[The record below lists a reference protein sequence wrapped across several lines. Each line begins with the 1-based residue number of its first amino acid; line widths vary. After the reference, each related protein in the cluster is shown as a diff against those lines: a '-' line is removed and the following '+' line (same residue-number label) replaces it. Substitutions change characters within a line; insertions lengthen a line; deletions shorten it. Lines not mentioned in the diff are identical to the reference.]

1 MRPQPFKVLHASCLC
16 KFLDFNVPSMAQW
29 HWIGHVLCKDANFI
43 TKVAI
48 HWTQEDKRMCG
59 RPKTTWLRTV
69 EAELKKMNHS
79 WGIIQRLA
87 LTDRGGGA
95 SLLPYTPAGV
105 TVVMK

>member
-1 MRPQPFKVLHASCLC
+1 METIITRKR
-16 KFLDFNVPSMAQW
+16 W

-95 SLLPYTPAGV
+95 LLLPYYTPAGM
-105 TVVMK
+105 TGSKKKKSLHRIFNSRKHTHS